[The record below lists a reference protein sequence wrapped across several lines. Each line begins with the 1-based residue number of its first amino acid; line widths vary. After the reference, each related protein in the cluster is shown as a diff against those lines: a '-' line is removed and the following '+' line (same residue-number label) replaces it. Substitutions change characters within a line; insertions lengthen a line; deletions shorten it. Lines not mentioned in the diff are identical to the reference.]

1 MDVIIG
7 DFPVVH
13 RLAEINV
20 GGVGSAVAIALARE
34 RIPSQESPVEAPV
47 KTLTWKGFPFSCS
60 ASAIFASAAVTAFGR
75 SGGRESAQPN
85 MVAMLDQACCFFW
98 CQYLV
103 THVSDFCWMKKER
116 NPV

>member
-20 GGVGSAVAIALARE
+20 GGVGSAVADCLGPGKDPVAGIAGGSTGEDAHLE
-34 RIPSQESPVEAPV
+34 RVPLLMFRFCDFCQRSRNG
-47 KTLTWKGFPFSCS
+47 L
-60 ASAIFASAAVTAFGR
+60 GR